1 MVSCCVRKC
10 NSSSSGSRKS
20 QPDNANPEKVGF
32 FAVPVILS
40 NNCDK
45 TKEYSRNRRQL
56 WLKRIN
62 KLGHMNLSTKYI
74 KVCGRHFITGRP
86 ANLFDVTNPDWA
98 PSLHLGYDSPEH
110 NLRVCSS
117 MERYERAKQRA
128 RRKKEAAAAKAQV
141 SPGEPA
147 EGSPSPAKPAPTIV
161 TVEIWKEEG
170 PVDEEPA
177 VGLPIITDVRSIAGE
192 LDGESIFTEE
202 QATIKEESTEPGWPV
217 PCTAAASGRPA
228 ERPVREQQ
236 VQTRYTMG
244 YLDKLE
250 SDNRELRQEVYALRD
265 KLALPLAHDSTCK
278 LVGQL
283 EADNKELR
291 KEVFFLQEKLVEALP
306 AKDAY
311 KLLRQGGS
319 TAILRRLVGRRP
331 IAPKSCSHCGT

>member
-177 VGLPIITDVRSIAGE
+177 VGLPIITD
-192 LDGESIFTEE
+192 
-202 QATIKEESTEPGWPV
+202 GWPV